1 MNQDGLI
8 AELFQKLHES
18 PELSMQETRT
28 RAIIVDFLRSH
39 TDFSVY
45 DCGNFL
51 YACHLEGESLENIA
65 FRADMDAIRDSHGK
79 PFHGCGHDGHVCTLC
94 RLALEISNK
103 KAGKNIYLF
112 FQPAEETGQ
121 GALLMLPLLREKN
134 ITRIYGFHNIPG
146 KTAGKVLLKSRTFAC
161 ASRGLKL
168 IFKGRQCHAAYP
180 ETGVNPALAIAKVI
194 MRIND
199 VQHNDYGAPV
209 LATIV
214 NVQLGEPNAFGVSA
228 GYGELSCTVRSE
240 TDAAMERLQEYIT
253 GFAEKICEES
263 GISLEIQTFDEF
275 PSTVNSETETE
286 RAEHI
291 FRACGVD
298 FEVLKTPM
306 RWSEDFG
313 YYLKN
318 TSGLFMGIGAGEDV
332 PPLHT
337 DGYGYNTEI
346 IEQSAKM
353 LMLLI

>member
-1 MNQDGLI
+1 MSQNSLI
-8 AELFQKLHES
+8 AELFQKLHGF
-18 PELSMQETRT
+18 PELSMQETKT
-28 RAIIVDFLRSH
+28 RAAIADFLRSH

-45 DCGNFL
+45 DCGSFL
-51 YACHLEGESLENIA
+51 YACHFEGESSENIA
-65 FRADMDAIRDSHGK
+65 FRADMDAIRDSHGN

-94 RLALEISNK
+94 RLALEITNK
-103 KAGKNIYLF
+103 KVGRNIYLF

-146 KTAGKVLLKSRTFAC
+146 KMSGKALLKSGTFAC

-168 IFKGRQCHAAYP
+168 KFKGRQCHAAYP

-194 MRIND
+194 TRIND
-199 VQHNDYGAPV
+199 VQHNGYGAPV

-214 NVQLGEPNAFGVSA
+214 NVQLGEQDAFGVSA

-240 TDAAMERLQEYIT
+240 TDAAMERLQEYVT

-275 PSTVNSETETE
+275 PSTVNSEIETE
-286 RAEHI
+286 RAERI
-291 FRACGVD
+291 FKACGVE
-298 FEVLKTPM
+298 FEVMEAPM

-318 TSGLFMGIGAGEDV
+318 TGGLFMGIGAGESAA
-332 PPLHT
+332 PLHT